1 MRNADTGS
9 LKIDGMDIGKIA
21 LSNLRTS
28 ISFIPQDPSIF
39 SETVRA
45 NLDPIGS
52 YSDEALWNTL
62 ERVQMKKVFENLP
75 GKLDYQLAE
84 EGANEWLKCFHENNH
99 FISG

>member
-1 MRNADTGS
+1 MRNADSGS
-9 LKIDGMDIGKIA
+9 IKIDGINIGKIA

-45 NLDPIGS
+45 NLDPIGN

-62 ERVQMKKVFENLP
+62 ERVQMKKVFHNLP
-75 GKLDYQLAE
+75 GQLDYKLAE
-84 EGANEWLKCFHENNH
+84 EGANERLSFPKLP
-99 FISG
+99 IRKL